1 MHITFTMKL
10 METPVAM
17 GETPAVETFVIRLA
31 CAHFGSLKEMQEHA
45 RLILC
50 GMVFN
55 AGHHRE
61 DVIFSIKM
69 D

>member
-10 METPVAM
+10 METPAAM
-17 GETPAVETFVIRLA
+17 GETPVVETFVVRLA
-31 CAHFGSLKEMQEHA
+31 CAHFSSLKEMQEHA
-45 RLILC
+45 RLLLC
-50 GMVFN
+50 GMVFD

-61 DVIFSIKM
+61 DVSFTIRM